1 MAITTISNMKV
12 YNAEFHTGLSESVAQ
27 AIDIINGNAANTIRV
42 VANEHRGDYRKESFW
57 QKMDLVTRR
66 DDTSTSAAAIVTMP
80 QDEVISVKVKRKIGP
95 VRVFRDALVNVEAD
109 LAAAARIFG
118 AQAGEQK
125 IQDMLNTGLL
135 ACEAALANQGA
146 AVNLDITGET
156 TKTANTSALNRVLA
170 KFGDRAQRIRG
181 FAMHS
186 KPNFDVVG
194 GLLSDK
200 VTGLTDV
207 LTIQGAIP
215 AMMGRLALVSDAPA
229 LVDLNG
235 SLTDTYNTLGLVEGA
250 IVLEESDPEL
260 FVIDETVG
268 LENLAYT
275 LQAEYAYTI
284 TIKGFAWNV
293 GVGGGRNPNDAAIG
307 TGSNWAKVA
316 TSDKDLAGVRLVT
329 Q

>member
-1 MAITTISNMKV
+1 VAITTISNMQV
-12 YNAEFHTGLSESVAQ
+12 YNAEFHSGLSESVSQ
-27 AIDIINGNAANTIRV
+27 AIDIINGAAANTIRV
-42 VANEHRGDYRKESFW
+42 VANEHRGDYKKESFW

-66 DDTSTSAAAIVTMP
+66 VDTSTSAASIVTMP
-80 QDEVISVKVKRKIGP
+80 QGEMVSVKVKRKIGP

-118 AQAGEQK
+118 QQAGEQK

-135 ACEAALANQGA
+135 AAEAAIANVSA
-146 AVNLDITGET
+146 LNLDITGES
-156 TKTANTSALNRVLA
+156 TKTASTGALNRVLA
-170 KFGDRAQRIRG
+170 KFGDRAQRVRAW
-181 FAMHS
+181 AMHS

-194 GLLSDK
+194 GLLNDK

-207 LTIQGAIP
+207 LTVQGAIP
-215 AMMGRLALVSDAPA
+215 ALMGRLALVSDAPA
-229 LVDLNG
+229 LTDANG
-235 SLTDTYNTLGLVEGA
+235 SLADTYNTLGLVENA

-260 FVIDETVG
+260 FVLDETVG

-284 TIKGFAWNV
+284 TIKGFKWDITN
-293 GVGGGRNPNDAAIG
+293 GGRNPADAAIG
-307 TGSNWAKVA
+307 TGSNWDKTA
-316 TSDKDLAGVRLVT
+316 TSDKDLAGIRLLT